1 MKRRSPAKRGGR
13 KKKEKSA
20 LSRHVNR
27 AFIVLTLGLIALY
40 VIPVSTHVVEESDG
54 TAESA
59 PRGRVTV
66 RLLNGCGAEGI
77 ADRAKDYLRQFERF
91 DVVEWKNAPH
101 FKYEE
106 TEIVALT
113 DNREAAEEVRELLGF
128 GRVVYAPDS
137 TQMLDLSITLGS
149 DSRGRIP
156 KPAARAQE

>member
-1 MKRRSPAKRGGR
+1 MKRRAPAKRGGR
-13 KKKEKSA
+13 RKEKGG
-20 LSRHVNR
+20 LSRHANR
-27 AFIVLTLGLIALY
+27 AFILLTLALIALY
-40 VIPVSTHVVEESDG
+40 IVPVSTHVVEESSG

-59 PRGRVTV
+59 PRERVTI

-77 ADRAKDYLRQFERF
+77 ADRAKDYIRQFERF

-101 FKYEE
+101 FRYEE
-106 TEIVALT
+106 TEVVALT
-113 DNREAAEEVRELLGF
+113 ENREAAEEVRELLGF

-156 KPAARAQE
+156 KPTARAKE